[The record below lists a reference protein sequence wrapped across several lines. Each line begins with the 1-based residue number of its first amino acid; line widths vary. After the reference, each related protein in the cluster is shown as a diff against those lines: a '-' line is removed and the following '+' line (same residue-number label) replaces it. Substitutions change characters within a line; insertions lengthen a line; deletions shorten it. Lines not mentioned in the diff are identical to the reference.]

1 MSSSRLDEMSG
12 GSGVWAKMFVQD
24 GKILWKR
31 LTTTIFGGAY
41 FAVATG
47 VVNFVV
53 ESFQTVGGLYSAIG
67 GFLAAVVTVLLGGPA
82 TALEASYAE
91 LAEWVASAGLFS
103 FVLAV
108 GTVLV
113 IARVGA
119 WGYNS
124 AK

>member
-1 MSSSRLDEMSG
+1 MSSSQLDRVSG
-12 GSGVWAKMFVQD
+12 GSGVWAEMFVQD

-47 VVNFVV
+47 VSNFVI
-53 ESFQTVGGLYSAIG
+53 ESAQAVGGLYSALAR
-67 GFLAAVVTVLLGGPA
+67 FFAAVVTVSLGGPA
-82 TALEASYAE
+82 STLDASYAE
-91 LAEWVASAGLFS
+91 LGEWVASAGPLS
-103 FVLAV
+103 FFFAV
-108 GTVLV
+108 GSVV
-113 IARVGA
+113 IIARVAA